1 MLNNSSN
8 QRTKLSEGSLLQ
20 IKTSLMT
27 TKKTKRIIEMTKR
40 KKTNNIVSSRKIWR
54 RRKKI
59 VDLFKLLR
67 SIVTQFKIS
76 H

>member
-1 MLNNSSN
+1 M
-8 QRTKLSEGSLLQ
+8 LQ

>member
-1 MLNNSSN
+1 MLNNSRN
-8 QRTKLSEGSLLQ
+8 QKTKLPEGSSLQ
-20 IKTSLMT
+20 IKMSLM
-27 TKKTKRIIEMTKR
+27 RM
-40 KKTNNIVSSRKIWR
+40 KKTNRIKEMIKRKRPRNIVSSRKIWR

-67 SIVTQFKIS
+67 LIVTQFKIS